1 MTPAVRPNLA
11 NASFKIDQLRRWLSL
26 IFLSILPVC
35 FDLHAHPDL
44 IEQIAQITS
53 QLGKQPHTGNLYLQ
67 RANLFRRHSEYD
79 AALLDIANAE
89 RWETNATVILL
100 ARARVYCD
108 AGRSEAALSTVE
120 EVLRLP
126 PGEPEGLLIR
136 ARSRARLG
144 QIESAVKDYDAAIA
158 RSIAPGPDVYLERAR
173 LLARLERWAEAA
185 QGLDAV
191 ISNSPAA
198 SPLQLAAIEYDRQRG
213 AFEAALARVDRLIA
227 AYPVREPWLTL
238 RAEVLEQAA
247 RREEAHATYE
257 TVLASIEH
265 YPAARR
271 TLDLTKQLEARA
283 RQGWE
288 RTATSRTT
296 AQ

>member
-1 MTPAVRPNLA
+1 MTPAVQPNLA
-11 NASFKIDQLRRWLSL
+11 NASFKIDQLRRWPSL
-26 IFLSILPVC
+26 IFLSILIVS

-53 QLGKQPHTGNLYLQ
+53 QLGKQAPTGNLYLQ
-67 RANLFRRHSEYD
+67 RADLFRRHGEYD
-79 AALLDIANAE
+79 AALLDIATAE
-89 RWETNATVILL
+89 CWETNATKILI

-108 AGRSEAALSTVE
+108 AGRSEAALSAVE
-120 EVLRLP
+120 ECLRFT

-136 ARSRARLG
+136 ARSQARLG
-144 QIESAVKDYDAAIA
+144 QIEPALKDYDAAIE
-158 RSIAPGPDVYLERAR
+158 RSVAPGPDVYLERAR
-173 LLARLERWAEAA
+173 LLARLECWAEAA
-185 QGLDAV
+185 QSLDAV

-213 AFEAALARVDRLIA
+213 AFDAALARVDRLVA

-257 TVLASIEH
+257 TVLANIEH
-265 YPAARR
+265 YPATRR

-283 RQGWE
+283 CQGM
-288 RTATSRTT
+288 ARTT
-296 AQ
+296 ETKTVSP